1 MNFFNSDTFYIFR
14 IKKNS
19 VLRKSSK
26 YIFFN
31 QSILEDN
38 IKIISIFVILLHVHC
53 TRLFDEIL
61 RIRWSDIT
69 EENIQ
74 VSPSWFIVR
83 RQKKKK
89 RVVIGENKKFA
100 K

>member
-38 IKIISIFVILLHVHC
+38 IKNISILMILLHVHC